1 MARIDN
7 GPNAYPLTSAKLPR
21 INEHHPI
28 AHPLLTWHQNTM
40 CNLPV
45 VFPRVSCE
53 EPVLDSVSDLG
64 QTASDEFRESL
75 LIADLIHQGLS
86 GDEDLLLTT
95 QGKLEDW
102 SFTPSCQN
110 ALLSEHLFEITKT
123 HHMYL

>member
-7 GPNAYPLTSAKLPR
+7 GPNAYPLFVSKAASNQRTSRHRHL
-21 INEHHPI
+21 I
-28 AHPLLTWHQNTM
+28 LTWHQNTM

-53 EPVLDSVSDLG
+53 KPILDSVSDLG

-95 QGKLEDW
+95 QGKPEDW
-102 SFTPSCQN
+102 SFTPSCQH
-110 ALLSEHLFEITKT
+110 ALSLKT
-123 HHMYL
+123 SF